1 MTNPVLAEVARGPIV
16 ESWHRASAVVALPS
30 GETVMVLGDADGRVY
45 PRSAIKAFQALPLI
59 AGGGAKRF
67 SLSDEEIALICSS
80 HNGEPA
86 HVATARAILSKIGL
100 GEDALGCGPHWPR
113 GEAGRALA
121 VAGGKAG
128 PIHNNCSGKHIGMA
142 ALAVMS
148 GWAAEGYMAR
158 DHRVQQK
165 VAEAVEA
172 VCGVPLAGAPCAT
185 DGCSVPTW
193 AVPLGALA
201 TGFARF
207 SNGEGLPDDLAA
219 AAARIRAAVAAAPF
233 MVAGTRRFCTGVME
247 ITGPRAFVK
256 TGAEGVMCAALP
268 ERNLGIAV
276 KCDDGA
282 ARASEL
288 VMAHLLAAFGA
299 VDRGESAFDR
309 FLTVPVR
316 NWNGIHTG
324 DVRAAP
330 ALTEALSVKAG
341 AMLA

>member
-1 MTNPVLAEVARGPIV
+1 MANPVLAEVSRGSIV
-16 ESWHRASAVVALPS
+16 ESAHRASAVVALPS
-30 GETVMVLGDADGRVY
+30 GEAVMVLGDADGAVY

-59 AGGGAKRF
+59 AGGGAERF
-67 SLSDEEIALICSS
+67 SLTDEEIALMCAS
-80 HNGEPA
+80 HNGEQA
-86 HVATARAILSKIGL
+86 HVATARAILSKIGV
-100 GEDALGCGPHWPR
+100 GEEALECGAHWPR
-113 GEAGRALA
+113 GEAGKALA
-121 VAGGKAG
+121 AAGGRPG
-128 PIHNNCSGKHIGMA
+128 PIHNNCSGKHIGML
-142 ALAVMS
+142 ALAAML
-148 GWAAEGYMAR
+148 GCDGKGYIAA
-158 DHRVQQK
+158 DHPVQK
-165 VAEAVEA
+165 KIAEAIET
-172 VCGVPLAGAPCAT
+172 VCGVPLAKAPCAP

-193 AVPLGALA
+193 ALPLGALA

-207 SNGEGLPDDLAA
+207 SSGEGLPAELAA
-219 AAARIRAAVAAAPF
+219 ASMRIRAAVAAAPF
-233 MVAGTRRFCTGVME
+233 MVAGTGRFCTGVME
-247 ITGPRAFVK
+247 IAGARAFVK

-299 VDRGESAFDR
+299 VESGEAAFDR

-324 DVRAAP
+324 DVRAAS
-330 ALTEALSVKAG
+330 ALTEALSARAG